1 MNASMMTFSKYT
13 APRCEFDLRWE
24 PAGLLAN
31 SDLTD
36 EGPGEFL
43 IDGGEYD
50 F

>member
-1 MNASMMTFSKYT
+1 MTIRKYT
-13 APRCEFDLRWE
+13 APRCEFDSQWE

-36 EGPGEFL
+36 EGAGEFFT
-43 IDGGEYD
+43 DGGEYS